1 MRRCAEYTRSWLC
14 FGERR
19 HNNNSRSVKSNKC
32 LTMPTFDYSAYNASG
47 KLVRG
52 IISAESERLARK
64 TLKDKKLL
72 ASSIKQ
78 VKARSSSKKSL
89 FERQSNFDNFDL
101 SLLLHQQAIL
111 IQSGLPLEESLRM
124 TIEQAETQK
133 QRRMVESWRSEITE
147 GRSFSEALRRS
158 PYKIPEG
165 VIAGVGV
172 GEETGHLDKILLR
185 LSDELSTSAENR
197 KTVTRALIY
206 PVTLISVSI
215 AMVALMMVLVVP
227 KITSVFASSNRE
239 LPWITELIIGVSK
252 FVQDFGSAFLIFL
265 LTIFITFKVI
275 IRNPNIRLRFHTLL
289 LRLPGLGR
297 WIRMADI
304 SDWARN
310 LGVLLNSGVP
320 ALAALRISSA
330 VVGNLSLRK
339 SFDEVTESMRQG
351 VSLHR
356 ALEKNLTESGF
367 LVHMVGSGEAS
378 SELDKM
384 LIRVAEYYSARLN
397 NAVEVFLKLLNPML
411 ILAMGAMIL
420 GIVAGI
426 MLPIMD
432 MNNTI

>member
-1 MRRCAEYTRSWLC
+1 
-14 FGERR
+14 
-19 HNNNSRSVKSNKC
+19 
-32 LTMPTFDYSAYNASG
+32 MPTFDYSAYNASG

-239 LPWITELIIGVSK
+239 LPWITELIIGISK

>member
-1 MRRCAEYTRSWLC
+1 
-14 FGERR
+14 
-19 HNNNSRSVKSNKC
+19 
-32 LTMPTFDYSAYNASG
+32 MPTFDYSAYNASG

-78 VKARSSSKKSL
+78 VNARSSSKKSL

-252 FVQDFGSAFLIFL
+252 FVQDYGSAFLICL

-275 IRNPNIRLRFHTLL
+275 IRNPDIRLRFHNLL

>member
-1 MRRCAEYTRSWLC
+1 
-14 FGERR
+14 
-19 HNNNSRSVKSNKC
+19 
-32 LTMPTFDYSAYNASG
+32 MPTFDYSAYNASG

>member
-1 MRRCAEYTRSWLC
+1 
-14 FGERR
+14 
-19 HNNNSRSVKSNKC
+19 
-32 LTMPTFDYSAYNASG
+32 MPTFDYSAYNASG

-101 SLLLHQQAIL
+101 SLLLNQQAIL

-252 FVQDFGSAFLIFL
+252 FVQDYGSAFLICL

-275 IRNPNIRLRFHTLL
+275 IRNPDIRLRFHNLL

>member
-1 MRRCAEYTRSWLC
+1 
-14 FGERR
+14 
-19 HNNNSRSVKSNKC
+19 
-32 LTMPTFDYSAYNASG
+32 MPTFDYSAYNPSG

-78 VKARSSSKKSL
+78 VKVSSSSKKSL
-89 FERQSNFDNFDL
+89 FDRQSNFDNFDL

-185 LSDELSTSAENR
+185 LSEELSTSAENR

-275 IRNPNIRLRFHTLL
+275 IRNPDIRLRFHNLL

-339 SFDEVTESMRQG
+339 SFNEVTESMRQG

>member
-1 MRRCAEYTRSWLC
+1 
-14 FGERR
+14 
-19 HNNNSRSVKSNKC
+19 
-32 LTMPTFDYSAYNASG
+32 MPTFDYSAYNASG

-239 LPWITELIIGVSK
+239 LPWITELIIGISK
-252 FVQDFGSAFLIFL
+252 FVQDFGSAFLMFL

-275 IRNPNIRLRFHTLL
+275 IRNPNIRLKFHTLL

>member
-1 MRRCAEYTRSWLC
+1 
-14 FGERR
+14 
-19 HNNNSRSVKSNKC
+19 
-32 LTMPTFDYSAYNASG
+32 
-47 KLVRG
+47 
-52 IISAESERLARK
+52 
-64 TLKDKKLL
+64 
-72 ASSIKQ
+72 
-78 VKARSSSKKSL
+78 
-89 FERQSNFDNFDL
+89 
-101 SLLLHQQAIL
+101 
-111 IQSGLPLEESLRM
+111 
-124 TIEQAETQK
+124 
-133 QRRMVESWRSEITE
+133 
-147 GRSFSEALRRS
+147 
-158 PYKIPEG
+158 
-165 VIAGVGV
+165 
-172 GEETGHLDKILLR
+172 
-185 LSDELSTSAENR
+185 
-197 KTVTRALIY
+197 
-206 PVTLISVSI
+206 
-215 AMVALMMVLVVP
+215 
-227 KITSVFASSNRE
+227 
-239 LPWITELIIGVSK
+239 
-252 FVQDFGSAFLIFL
+252 
-265 LTIFITFKVI
+265 
-275 IRNPNIRLRFHTLL
+275 
-289 LRLPGLGR
+289 
-297 WIRMADI
+297 MADI

-351 VSLHR
+351 VRLHR

>member
-1 MRRCAEYTRSWLC
+1 
-14 FGERR
+14 
-19 HNNNSRSVKSNKC
+19 
-32 LTMPTFDYSAYNASG
+32 MPTFDYSAYNASG

-252 FVQDFGSAFLIFL
+252 FVQDS
-265 LTIFITFKVI
+265 
-275 IRNPNIRLRFHTLL
+275 
-289 LRLPGLGR
+289 
-297 WIRMADI
+297 
-304 SDWARN
+304 
-310 LGVLLNSGVP
+310 
-320 ALAALRISSA
+320 
-330 VVGNLSLRK
+330 
-339 SFDEVTESMRQG
+339 
-351 VSLHR
+351 
-356 ALEKNLTESGF
+356 
-367 LVHMVGSGEAS
+367 
-378 SELDKM
+378 
-384 LIRVAEYYSARLN
+384 
-397 NAVEVFLKLLNPML
+397 
-411 ILAMGAMIL
+411 
-420 GIVAGI
+420 
-426 MLPIMD
+426 
-432 MNNTI
+432 

>member
-1 MRRCAEYTRSWLC
+1 
-14 FGERR
+14 
-19 HNNNSRSVKSNKC
+19 
-32 LTMPTFDYSAYNASG
+32 MPTFDYSAYNASG

-78 VKARSSSKKSL
+78 VKARSPSKKSL

-239 LPWITELIIGVSK
+239 LPWITELIIGISK

>member
-1 MRRCAEYTRSWLC
+1 
-14 FGERR
+14 
-19 HNNNSRSVKSNKC
+19 
-32 LTMPTFDYSAYNASG
+32 MPTFDYSAYNASG

-339 SFDEVTESMRQG
+339 SFNEVTESMRQG

>member
-1 MRRCAEYTRSWLC
+1 
-14 FGERR
+14 
-19 HNNNSRSVKSNKC
+19 
-32 LTMPTFDYSAYNASG
+32 MPTFDYSAYNASG

-89 FERQSNFDNFDL
+89 FGRQSNFDNFDL

-252 FVQDFGSAFLIFL
+252 FVQDYGSAFLICL

-275 IRNPNIRLRFHTLL
+275 IRNPDIRLRFHNLL

>member
-1 MRRCAEYTRSWLC
+1 
-14 FGERR
+14 
-19 HNNNSRSVKSNKC
+19 
-32 LTMPTFDYSAYNASG
+32 MPTFDYSAYNASG

-252 FVQDFGSAFLIFL
+252 FVQDFGSAFLMFL

>member
-1 MRRCAEYTRSWLC
+1 
-14 FGERR
+14 
-19 HNNNSRSVKSNKC
+19 
-32 LTMPTFDYSAYNASG
+32 MPTFDYSAYNASG

-158 PYKIPEG
+158 PYNIPEG

-252 FVQDFGSAFLIFL
+252 FFQDFGSAFLMFL

-275 IRNPNIRLRFHTLL
+275 IRHPNIRLKFHTLL

>member
-1 MRRCAEYTRSWLC
+1 
-14 FGERR
+14 
-19 HNNNSRSVKSNKC
+19 
-32 LTMPTFDYSAYNASG
+32 MPTFDYSAYNASG

-206 PVTLISVSI
+206 PVTLVSVSI

>member
-1 MRRCAEYTRSWLC
+1 M
-14 FGERR
+14 
-19 HNNNSRSVKSNKC
+19 
-32 LTMPTFDYSAYNASG
+32 MPTFDYSAYNASG

-165 VIAGVGV
+165 VIAGGGG

>member
-1 MRRCAEYTRSWLC
+1 
-14 FGERR
+14 
-19 HNNNSRSVKSNKC
+19 
-32 LTMPTFDYSAYNASG
+32 MPTFDYSAYNASG

-89 FERQSNFDNFDL
+89 FERQSKFDNFDL

-252 FVQDFGSAFLIFL
+252 FVQDYGSAFLIFL

-275 IRNPNIRLRFHTLL
+275 IRNPDIRLRFHNLL

>member
-1 MRRCAEYTRSWLC
+1 
-14 FGERR
+14 
-19 HNNNSRSVKSNKC
+19 
-32 LTMPTFDYSAYNASG
+32 MPTFDYSAYNASG

-275 IRNPNIRLRFHTLL
+275 IRNPDIRLRFHTLL

-339 SFDEVTESMRQG
+339 SFNEVTESMRQG

>member
-1 MRRCAEYTRSWLC
+1 
-14 FGERR
+14 
-19 HNNNSRSVKSNKC
+19 
-32 LTMPTFDYSAYNASG
+32 MPTFDYSAYNASG

-78 VKARSSSKKSL
+78 VKARPSSKKAL

-252 FVQDFGSAFLIFL
+252 FVQDYGSAFLICL

-275 IRNPNIRLRFHTLL
+275 IRNPDIRWRFHNLL

>member
-1 MRRCAEYTRSWLC
+1 
-14 FGERR
+14 
-19 HNNNSRSVKSNKC
+19 
-32 LTMPTFDYSAYNASG
+32 MPTFDYSAYNASG

-252 FVQDFGSAFLIFL
+252 FVQDFGSAFLICL

>member
-1 MRRCAEYTRSWLC
+1 
-14 FGERR
+14 
-19 HNNNSRSVKSNKC
+19 
-32 LTMPTFDYSAYNASG
+32 MPTFDYSAYNASG
-47 KLVRG
+47 KLGRG

-78 VKARSSSKKSL
+78 VNARSASKKSL

-165 VIAGVGV
+165 VVAGVGV

-252 FVQDFGSAFLIFL
+252 FVQDYGSAFLICL

-275 IRNPNIRLRFHTLL
+275 IRNPDIRLRFHTLL

-339 SFDEVTESMRQG
+339 GFDEVTESMRQG